1 MEAVPC
7 VYVVA
12 SSFLL
17 AKLLTMPGLQ
27 VVPSV
32 ELHPSDS
39 AQVFLSLSVSLS
51 LVACRCFNRN

>member
-39 AQVFLSLSVSLS
+39 AQVFLSL
-51 LVACRCFNRN
+51 VACRCFNRN